1 MTNHGLD
8 HGVNPN
14 FHRKKP
20 FLSDVTDNVQ
30 YQRGSLYHSS
40 WTVNLARVEF
50 GPGAGSSIM
59 PPILIHPMKTGMSSL
74 MMKVPAFES
83 AQDVLSQYQYAF
95 CTDSP

>member
-8 HGVNPN
+8 HGAHPD
-14 FHRKKP
+14 FHPKRP
-20 FLSDVTDNVQ
+20 SLNDITDNMQ
-30 YQRGSLYHSS
+30 NQRGSLYHSS

-59 PPILIHPMKTGMSSL
+59 PPILIHSTKTGMISL